1 MGALLRALLLCVVG
15 IVPAFFLVFNTL
27 FSDSGGLG
35 DLVMALG
42 LTFLGYLLVA
52 VVVGLLW
59 PRERFSNAV
68 WLLLPAVI
76 IALLYATQE
85 PQIMPFGL
93 AELAAALVGTLW
105 EQWWELR
112 CVRVAGEIEAPG
124 PPGSPLF
131 TLTKAVAL
139 TS

>member
-1 MGALLRALLLCVVG
+1 MPRAGGEEGALLRALLLCVVG

-85 PQIMPFGL
+85 PQIIPFGL
-93 AELAAALVGTLW
+93 AELAAALVGTLVGAVVGAS
-105 EQWWELR
+105 LR
-112 CVRVAGEIEAPG
+112 SRSRGDRSSRP
-124 PPGSPLF
+124 
-131 TLTKAVAL
+131 TR
-139 TS
+139 